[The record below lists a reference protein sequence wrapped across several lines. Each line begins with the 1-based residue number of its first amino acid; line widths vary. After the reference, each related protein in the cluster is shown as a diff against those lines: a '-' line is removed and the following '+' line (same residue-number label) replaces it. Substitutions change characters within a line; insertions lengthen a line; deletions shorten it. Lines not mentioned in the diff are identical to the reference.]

1 MTLNDS
7 STDNAKLSISQ
18 RLGTLYAIA
27 KGLEA
32 FGVTITTAQASGAS
46 YDYILVFAHDVKAFY
61 AWMKKR
67 NLVPVFEEL
76 GEDDCTI
83 RELRW
88 TVSTEFLGMTVQGYL
103 TEDEKEAWENEMDT
117 RDPA

>member
-18 RLGTLYAIA
+18 RLGTLYVIA

-46 YDYILVFAHDVKAFY
+46 YDYILVFAHDLDVFAR
-61 AWMKKR
+61 WMKAR
-67 NLVPVFEEL
+67 NLTPEFMEL
-76 GEDDCTI
+76 PDSPG
-83 RELRW
+83 ELRW
-88 TVSTEFLGMTVQGYL
+88 SIGTEFLGINVTGYL
-103 TEDEKEAWENEMDT
+103 TDEEKEAWEHEMDP

>member
-1 MTLNDS
+1 MTLNNS
-7 STDNAKLSISQ
+7 STDKAKLSISQ

-32 FGVTITTAQASGAS
+32 FGVTITTAQASRAS
-46 YDYILVFAHDVKAFY
+46 YDYILVFAHDVKAFS

-76 GEDDCTI
+76 GED
-83 RELRW
+83 
-88 TVSTEFLGMTVQGYL
+88 
-103 TEDEKEAWENEMDT
+103 EMD
-117 RDPA
+117 RQHGVPGDDRARLSDRRRKGGMGE

>member
-1 MTLNDS
+1 MTLNNS

-27 KGLEA
+27 QGLEA
-32 FGVTITTAQASGAS
+32 EGVTITTAQASGAS
-46 YDYILVFAHDVKAFY
+46 YDYILVFAHDVNAFS

-76 GEDDCTI
+76 GKDDSAIST
-83 RELRW
+83 LRW
-88 TVSTEFLGMTVQGYL
+88 TVGAEFLGMEVRGYL
-103 TEDEKEAWENEMDT
+103 TDDEKEAWEHEMDP